1 MYLVVIIRESTTVT
15 LVHTKFQYR
24 SFFRVFGHKTFFLQ
38 VGYSRVLLHILRE
51 LLMIWPHIHKKR
63 VVFSSSSV
71 KTFQIWMDVIFIL
84 PFDVVCICKVS
95 DLTTV
100 FVILEDKNRIHFFYV
115 IIIKVWMEKKIIL
128 TSSSGSIVP
137 IIFYITRVLLSGALR
152 QTIVLLLCWKIKT
165 ISLTLVF
172 TTR

>member
-1 MYLVVIIRESTTVT
+1 MAIYWAFLKAKNSIIQITFAHHNVECDISSVYLNIMNDKFNVGNKISIAILTATLFFSIVCNVMYLVVIIRESTRVT

-84 PFDVVCICKVS
+84 PFDV
-95 DLTTV
+95 
-100 FVILEDKNRIHFFYV
+100 YV
-115 IIIKVWMEKKIIL
+115 KCQIWW
-128 TSSSGSIVP
+128 P
-137 IIFYITRVLLSGALR
+137 
-152 QTIVLLLCWKIKT
+152 WKWPP
-165 ISLTLVF
+165 
-172 TTR
+172 